1 VRRPEREG
9 PGNRSNRFAFF
20 LGTSLGLLAVLV
32 HSSVD
37 FNMQIPANAI
47 LVFCFAALLSSQL
60 RYASERYWVQP
71 GWVGRLVASGL
82 MLGFVAYGGV
92 QGVQLA
98 REYRW
103 LTVAEGESWRSLA
116 QIADYEKAHAIEPRN
131 FETTCAIAEAY
142 KTHSGQGGEDNA
154 VLATN
159 AIIWFE
165 RGMEL
170 NRYDQRNYSGSGWC
184 WDWLALRQDELEGL
198 HEVAERRFLQAEA
211 LDPKGYYTVTD
222 VGYHFVQAG
231 NFAAARVWFERSL
244 RLQRRE
250 NNTAEFYYK
259 FTGEQLAAAA
269 TNQFPQ
275 PLR

>member
-1 VRRPEREG
+1 M
-9 PGNRSNRFAFF
+9 
-20 LGTSLGLLAVLV
+20 GLVAVFV
-32 HSSVD
+32 HSAVD

-47 LVFCFAALLSSQL
+47 LVFCLAALLSSQL

-71 GWVGRLVASGL
+71 GWLGRLVASGL
-82 MLGFVAYGGV
+82 MLGFVAFGGA

-103 LTVAEGESWRSLA
+103 LIMAEGESWHSLA
-116 QIADYEKAHAIEPRN
+116 EIAAYERAFAVEPKN
-131 FETTCAIAEAY
+131 FETAYILGEAFQ
-142 KTHSGQGGEDNA
+142 THSKQGGEDNA

-159 AIIWFE
+159 AITWFE

-198 HEVAERRFLQAEA
+198 HEVAERCFLQAEA

-259 FTGEQLAAAA
+259 FTGDQPVPAA
-269 TNQFPQ
+269 TALTGVFCPG
-275 PLR
+275 RAFRS